1 MKEQGEEMFV
11 DKVLRIVSG
20 ELHQIERMLE
30 TMNSDEIQMAYLRG
44 ERSRL
49 IQMKTIF
56 EEYKQGL
63 IKNT

>member
-30 TMNSDEIQMAYLRG
+30 AMSSDEIQMAYLRG

>member
-1 MKEQGEEMFV
+1 MKEQGEEIFV
-11 DKVLRIVSG
+11 DKVLHIVNG

-30 TMNSDEIQMAYLRG
+30 VMNSDEIQMAHLRG

-49 IQMKTIF
+49 LQMKAIF